1 MAAKDLKVHS
11 DGDYVIDQDDEAD
24 LKAKTERLV
33 FVPKK
38 TKFSNIV
45 IKEENLVLQTNKGFS
60 AFMNLN
66 INNISNP
73 EFWLDKNPKVPE
85 CLESLALMTLNKNP
99 KVPEC
104 LESLALMT
112 LNESIISNRK
122 FLDKN
127 LDKPKVPGCL
137 KSQEKER

>member
-66 INNISNP
+66 MNNISNP

-85 CLESLALMTLNKNP
+85 CLESLALMTLN
-99 KVPEC
+99 
-104 LESLALMT
+104 
-112 LNESIISNRK
+112 ESIISNRE

>member
-85 CLESLALMTLNKNP
+85 CLESLALMTLN
-99 KVPEC
+99 
-104 LESLALMT
+104 
-112 LNESIISNRK
+112 ESIISKQYTNIYFHCK
-122 FLDKN
+122 KN
-127 LDKPKVPGCL
+127 KL
-137 KSQEKER
+137 